1 MNMVF
6 LFIKGPED
14 GRLIIWWFGIKGG
27 LDAQM
32 VYIEPLNVILMPKL
46 ERGLSSGANFGR
58 EKDHSQLHCSLSW
71 TSLEREIKWVGPTP
85 PVVKQLRLFSRKQI
99 HSLRC

>member
-1 MNMVF
+1 
-6 LFIKGPED
+6 
-14 GRLIIWWFGIKGG
+14 LIIWWFGIKGG

-58 EKDHSQLHCSLSW
+58 EKITPKSTVISVGLLW
-71 TSLEREIKWVGPTP
+71 GER
-85 PVVKQLRLFSRKQI
+85 
-99 HSLRC
+99 